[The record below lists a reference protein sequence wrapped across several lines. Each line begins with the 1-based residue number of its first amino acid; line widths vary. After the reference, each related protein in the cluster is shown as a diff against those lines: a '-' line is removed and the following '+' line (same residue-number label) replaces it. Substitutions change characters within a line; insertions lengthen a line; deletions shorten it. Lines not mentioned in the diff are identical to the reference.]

1 MILVTVGTMLPF
13 DRLVRAM
20 DRWAAEHQDEDVF
33 AQIGDGFYRPQAM
46 RWSRLLSVAEFA
58 DMVGQCSILVAH
70 AGTGSFFLAAEK
82 SKPLVMLPRRAALR
96 EHTTDHQVHTARWL
110 QAKPGVYVAMEADDL
125 AGAISAARAQPDL
138 TVSSVAPYAPTMLLS
153 QIRSFLL
160 Q

>member
-20 DRWAAEHQDEDVF
+20 DIWATEHPNEEIF
-33 AQIGDGFYRPQAM
+33 AQIGDGLYRPRAM
-46 RWSRLLSVAEFA
+46 RWSRLLTTAEFA
-58 DMVGQCSILVAH
+58 DMVGRCSILVAH

-82 SKPLVMLPRRAALR
+82 SKPLVMLPRRAALH

-110 QAKPGVYVAMEADDL
+110 KEKPGVYVAMEEREL
-125 AGAISAARAQPDL
+125 AGAITAARAQPEL
-138 TVSSVAPYAPTMLLS
+138 GVSSVAPYAPAVLLS
-153 QIRSFLL
+153 QIRTYLL